1 MCCLRK
7 SLYGLKQAPRC
18 WFEILNSALVGY
30 GFIQCLS
37 DYSLFTMESGS
48 KRLHVLVYVDD
59 LIISGSTR
67 ELIAEFKEY
76 LGTCFHMKDLGIS
89 KYFFSIEVARSPTG
103 IYLCQRKYVLD
114 ILTETGLLAA
124 KPFSFPLEQN
134 HKLALD
140 ESEYLRDVKQY
151 RRLVGKLIYLSN
163 TIHVLAYSI
172 HVLSQ
177 FIHKPRKTH
186 WEEAIRVVRYLKGS
200 LGQGI
205 LLRADTELQ
214 LTAWCDADWAGCPLT
229 HRPLTGGFIQLGGSL
244 IFWKTKKQP
253 TVSLSSAE
261 AEYRA
266 MLFTLKEIL
275 WLRELLKALGVVLKK
290 PVLLYF
296 DN

>member
-1 MCCLRK
+1 M
-7 SLYGLKQAPRC
+7 G
-18 WFEILNSALVGY
+18 
-30 GFIQCLS
+30 
-37 DYSLFTMESGS
+37 SGS

-76 LGTCFHMKDLGIS
+76 LSTCFHMKDLGIS
-89 KYFFSIEVARSPTG
+89 KYFLGIEVALGPTG

-124 KPFSFPLEQN
+124 KPVSFPLEQN

-140 ESEYLRDVKQY
+140 DSEYLTDVKQY

-163 TIHVLAYSI
+163 TRPDLAYSI

-177 FIHKPRKTH
+177 FMHKPRKTH
-186 WEEAIRVVRYLKGS
+186 WEAAVRVVRYLKGT

-229 HRPLTGGFIQLGGSL
+229 RRSLTGWFIPLGGSP
-244 IFWKTKKQP
+244 ISWKT
-253 TVSLSSAE
+253 
-261 AEYRA
+261 
-266 MLFTLKEIL
+266 
-275 WLRELLKALGVVLKK
+275 
-290 PVLLYF
+290 
-296 DN
+296 